1 MYLHKHHV
9 QQQLVVLVIFVM
21 VQVQNLNVELVTFV
35 HLDVLQSHHVLLV
48 NGRVQLQLL
57 LLVLALIVLLVS
69 IIHHQLKV
77 LIHVL
82 YVLMATGAFR
92 DLVLPAMIRV
102 VLATIAHLVL
112 KRAAQEEHGQVQLL
126 YQS

>member
-1 MYLHKHHV
+1 M
-9 QQQLVVLVIFVM
+9 
-21 VQVQNLNVELVTFV
+21 
-35 HLDVLQSHHVLLV
+35 
-48 NGRVQLQLL
+48 RV
-57 LLVLALIVLLVS
+57 
-69 IIHHQLKV
+69 
-77 LIHVL
+77 IHVL

-92 DLVLPAMIRV
+92 VLVLPAMIRV